1 MNLKRSSGSRTEH
14 RVTLFALSTCGWC
27 RRAKELLDQNDIA
40 YEYIFVD
47 QTSGVEREEAVNRVR
62 ELNPRGSYPT
72 IQIDGEVVVGFDEER
87 IRELLEL

>member
-1 MNLKRSSGSRTEH
+1 MNLKRSSGSRTGH
-14 RVTLFALSTCGWC
+14 RVVLFALSTCGWC

-40 YEYIFVD
+40 YDYIFVD
-47 QTSGVEREEAVNRVR
+47 QTTGEEREQVVKRVR

-72 IQIDGEVVVGFDEER
+72 IEIDGEVVVGFDEER